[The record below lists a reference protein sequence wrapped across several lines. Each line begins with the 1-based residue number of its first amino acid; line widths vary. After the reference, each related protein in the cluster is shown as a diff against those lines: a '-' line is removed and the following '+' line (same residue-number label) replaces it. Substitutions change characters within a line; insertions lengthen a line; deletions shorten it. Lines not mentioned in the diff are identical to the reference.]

1 MPIDMRTLLLLLALF
16 WFGPLAARPAPMA
29 VSASAH
35 ASECP
40 NAKQTAARTVRPKAG
55 PTHQAGG
62 GLPAGATLFS
72 RRAPEIYP

>member
-1 MPIDMRTLLLLLALF
+1 MPIDMRTLLLLAGLF
-16 WFGPLAARPAPMA
+16 WFGPLAARPAPLT

-40 NAKQTAARTVRPKAG
+40 HSKQAAAKKVRSKAKAA
-55 PTHQAGG
+55 QGG
-62 GLPAGATLFS
+62 GGIPAGATLFS

>member
-29 VSASAH
+29 VSAPDH

-40 NAKQTAARTVRPKAG
+40 NAKRAAARTVRPKTKTA
-55 PTHQAGG
+55 HQVGG
-62 GLPAGATLFS
+62 GLSAGSTLFS